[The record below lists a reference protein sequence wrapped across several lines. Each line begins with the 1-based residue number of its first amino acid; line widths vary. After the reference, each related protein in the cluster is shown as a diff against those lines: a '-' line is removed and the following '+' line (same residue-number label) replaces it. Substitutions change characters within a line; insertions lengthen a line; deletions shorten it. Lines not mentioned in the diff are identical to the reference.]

1 MIMTESFA
9 RGTEPADT
17 CHLHV
22 GKSLCTKMGE
32 AAATSVEHQRPEIT
46 APDTTAPAV
55 GTGND
60 VISTNSS
67 LGGPTPAAP
76 TARTRR

>member
-1 MIMTESFA
+1 
-9 RGTEPADT
+9 
-17 CHLHV
+17 
-22 GKSLCTKMGE
+22 MGDWFRD
-32 AAATSVEHQRPEIT
+32 APGVEHQRPET
-46 APDTTAPAV
+46 PAPDTATPA
-55 GTGND
+55 GAGND